1 MENPPIYK
9 DDKPHLFFKEVVNDF
24 RAYLQ
29 YLGAMGCNGFA
40 LSRKTRDI
48 LAGWEY
54 DGGKAET
61 LEEIQKDL
69 GDCTRCRLHK
79 GRKNIV
85 FGKGSPQA
93 RLVFVGEGPGHEEDL
108 QGEPFVGA
116 AGQLLTRI
124 IQAIHM
130 AREDVYICN
139 IVKCRPPDNRTPFPD
154 EVAACRPFL
163 VRQLKAIRPLV
174 ICALGA
180 TAAQALLNTNEPIT
194 KLRGRIHH
202 YQGIPL
208 VPTYHPAFILRNPT
222 RKRDVWEDIQKVQ
235 KMLSDVRGV
244 YGEED

>member
-1 MENPPIYK
+1 MENSPTDIDGRCY
-9 DDKPHLFFKEVVNDF
+9 LFKEVVDDF
-24 RAYLQ
+24 RSYLQ
-29 YLGAMGCNGFA
+29 YMGTIGHSGVT

-48 LAGWEY
+48 MAGWGN

-61 LEEIQKDL
+61 LEDIQREL
-69 GDCTRCRLHK
+69 EDCKRCKLHR

-85 FGKGSPQA
+85 FGKGNPRAS
-93 RLVFVGEGPGHEEDL
+93 LVFVGEGPGYEEDL

-139 IVKCRPPDNRTPFPD
+139 IVKCRPPKNRNPMPD

-163 VRQLKAIRPLV
+163 VRQIKAIRPLV

-180 TAAQALLNTNEPIT
+180 IAAQALLNTDESIT
-194 KLRGRIHH
+194 KLRGDIHL
-202 YQGIPL
+202 YQEIPL
-208 VPTYHPAFILRNPT
+208 VPTYHPAFILRNPA

-235 KMLSDVRGV
+235 KIISDVPGV
-244 YGEED
+244 YSDED

>member
-1 MENPPIYK
+1 M
-9 DDKPHLFFKEVVNDF
+9 
-24 RAYLQ
+24 
-29 YLGAMGCNGFA
+29 
-40 LSRKTRDI
+40 
-48 LAGWEY
+48 AGWGY
-54 DGGKAET
+54 NRAKAET

-85 FGKGSPQA
+85 FGKGNPQA

-124 IQAIHM
+124 IQAIRM
-130 AREDVYICN
+130 ARKDVYICN

-154 EVAACRPFL
+154 EVATCRSFL
-163 VRQLKAIRPLV
+163 VRQLKAIRPCV

-194 KLRGRIHH
+194 KLRGRIHL

-222 RKRDVWEDIQKVQ
+222 RKRDVWEDIQTVQ
-235 KMLSDVRGV
+235 KIMSGVLGV
-244 YGEED
+244 YGEKK

>member
-1 MENPPIYK
+1 
-9 DDKPHLFFKEVVNDF
+9 
-24 RAYLQ
+24 
-29 YLGAMGCNGFA
+29 
-40 LSRKTRDI
+40 

-54 DGGKAET
+54 NRANTET

-85 FGKGSPQA
+85 FGKGSSQA

-130 AREDVYICN
+130 ARENVYICN
-139 IVKCRPPDNRTPFPD
+139 IVKCRPPGNRTPFPD
-154 EVAACRPFL
+154 EVAACKPFL
-163 VRQLKAIRPLV
+163 VRQLKTIRPRV

-194 KLRGRIHH
+194 KLRGRLHL

-222 RKRDVWEDIQKVQ
+222 RKRDVWEDIQQVQ
-235 KMLSDVRGV
+235 KIINDVRDV
-244 YGEED
+244 YGKED